1 MGAMFGTFFRI
12 ALQVLAGVGVGELL
26 DKFVR
31 PKTPAAYPEPIGIG
45 FKPLKLLW
53 VIVAFV
59 SGIMILKFIGKK
71 LNVKILK

>member
-1 MGAMFGTFFRI
+1 MLGTFFRV

-31 PKTPAAYPEPIGIG
+31 PKTPTVYPEPIGIG

-53 VIVAFV
+53 VIISFV
-59 SGIMILKFIGKK
+59 LGIMILKFVGKK
-71 LNVKILK
+71 MNVKILK